1 MVRRET
7 QNYPKHQPLSVQ
19 TKLEEQL
26 NTFSHAIGAVL
37 GIVGLIILVSKQVNA
52 PWSLFSVLVYG
63 LSIIVLF
70 SASTLYHAAKTE
82 KRKHYFRI
90 VDHISIYLL
99 IAGTYTP
106 VLLLTLSDSKGWPLF
121 YTVWG
126 IAAFGVFLKLFFTGR
141 FEVFSTLLYL
151 VMGWLIVFD
160 FSVLAERMDTNGLL
174 FLFAGGLFYTVGIVF
189 YAINKIPYN
198 HVIWHVFV
206 LAGAIS
212 HYFMILWFVV

>member
-1 MVRRET
+1 MT
-7 QNYPKHQPLSVQ
+7 NQKLPKLQKPLSEQ
-19 TKLEEQL
+19 TRIEEQL
-26 NTFSHAIGAVL
+26 NTLSHAIGVVL
-37 GIVGLIILVSKQVNA
+37 GIAGLVLLILQQDNT
-52 PWSLFSVLVYG
+52 PWSLFCVLVYG
-63 LSIIVLF
+63 ISIIILF
-70 SASTLYHAAKTE
+70 SASTLYHAVKTE

-160 FSVLAERMDTNGLL
+160 FSVLAERIHTNGLL

-206 LAGAIS
+206 LAGAIC